1 MQKLLQEE
9 DDVLQKLR
17 TVEQA
22 MKRYSLGET
31 NMRRVGDTAGA
42 IVRIGKS
49 VRFNFTILDRYMDKI
64 SGGY

>member
-1 MQKLLQEE
+1 MKELLQKE
-9 DDVLQKLR
+9 DDVLQKLG

-31 NMRRVGDTAGA
+31 NMRRVGNEAGA

-49 VRFNFTILDRYMDKI
+49 VRFNFTILDRYMDRI
-64 SGGY
+64 SGGL